1 MSGAR
6 GCVVFFGAVIAFAGI
21 AGLALG
27 TTQAPGFPAVPALIL
42 GCVIAI
48 TAIAEPVYGKLV
60 GRPSRPGNWRL
71 TGEKFIDP
79 ETGRAVEVWFEPS
92 TGERRYVDAGEDGNR
107 S

>member
-6 GCVVFFGAVIAFAGI
+6 GCVVFFGTVIALAGI

-48 TAIAEPVYGKLV
+48 TAIVEPVYGKLV
-60 GRPSRPGNWRL
+60 GRPSRPGNWRP
-71 TGEKFIDP
+71 TGEKFVDP
-79 ETGRAVEVWFEPS
+79 ETGRLVEVWFEPD